1 MTARADQ
8 VDALREALT
17 RLDRKTNEEWMASL
31 DSRKRAELQF
41 HDLDRSAGTPDD
53 PEHLDRQTSNKK
65 YYSTTG
71 ASRRFIESWLA
82 EHAKGR
88 VFLDYACGN
97 GLFSLAAARAGA
109 ALAVGLD
116 ISRTSIQNAR
126 ALSGAAGLTGN
137 TWFVQGDCEN
147 TGLPD
152 ESVDTVLCSGMLH
165 HLDLNHA
172 FPELR
177 RIMRP
182 GARLLAYEA
191 LNYNPVLKLY
201 RRLTPGM
208 RTEWEKRHILSHREL
223 RFARRFF
230 DVEAVRYWHLFSLFA
245 TPFRSTPLFGSALAV
260 TNGLDEIAL
269 QIPGLRLM
277 AWMFT
282 FELVKR

>member
-8 VDALREALT
+8 IGALREALT
-17 RLDRKTNEEWMASL
+17 QLDRKTNQEWMASL
-31 DSRKRAELQF
+31 DARKRAELEF
-41 HDLDRSAGTPDD
+41 HDLDRSAGAEGDL
-53 PEHLDRQTSNKK
+53 EHLDRQTSNKK
-65 YYSTTG
+65 YYSTTD
-71 ASRRFIESWLA
+71 ASRHYIESWLA
-82 EHAKGR
+82 DHARGQ

-97 GLFSLAAARAGA
+97 GLFSLAAARSGA

-126 ALSGAAGLTGN
+126 VLAAHAGLTAN

-152 ESVDTVLCSGMLH
+152 NSVDTVLCSGMLH
-165 HLDLNHA
+165 HLDLNYA
-172 FPELR
+172 FPELN

-191 LNYNPVLKLY
+191 LNYNPAIKLY
-201 RRLTPGM
+201 RWLTPGM

-223 RFARRFF
+223 RFARQFF
-230 DVEAVRYWHLFSLFA
+230 EVRNIRYWHLFSLFA
-245 TPFRSTPLFGSALAV
+245 TPFRSTPLFGPALAAA
-260 TNGLDEIAL
+260 NGLDAL
-269 QIPGLRLM
+269 ALRVPGLRLM
-277 AWMFT
+277 AWMFS